1 MKNMTL
7 ERITEVC
14 GGVYYGSE
22 ADKKKEI
29 AGAVIDSR
37 QVESG
42 YLFIAVKGEKVDGHQ
57 FIPQV
62 FEKGALAVLSEQEL
76 SEPAGPYIRVE
87 STLGA
92 MKKLAAYYRRSLD
105 IKVVGIT
112 GSVGK
117 TTTKEMLASVLSTH
131 FNTLKTLGNF
141 NNELGMPLTL
151 LRLRE
156 EHEAAIVEMGISDFG
171 EMSRMTAIARPDMCV
186 ITNIGCC
193 HLEQLGDRDGVLKAK
208 TEIFQGMKEGGTV
221 FLNGDDDKLITV
233 TQVHGKR
240 PVFFGLNDNNDVHPL
255 KITSKGLSGTDVT
268 VQTSRGTLQ
277 ITIPVPGRHMIT
289 NALAAVA
296 VGQQMGLSDEE
307 IVQGIAAF
315 RPVDGHGSVFAT
327 EHFTIMDDCY
337 NANPVSMQAGVRL
350 LSEVPE
356 RKVAILGDMFELG
369 AEEEKLHYETG
380 RYVAGC
386 GLDQIICIGT
396 LAKQYLAGITDVDP
410 SANVIWFA
418 TLEEAMA
425 KLPDLLK
432 EQDAILVKA
441 SHGMHFEKIVA
452 YFKEM

>member
-1 MKNMTL
+1 M
-7 ERITEVC
+7 
-14 GGVYYGSE
+14 
-22 ADKKKEI
+22 
-29 AGAVIDSR
+29 
-37 QVESG
+37 
-42 YLFIAVKGEKVDGHQ
+42 
-57 FIPQV
+57 
-62 FEKGALAVLSEQEL
+62 
-76 SEPAGPYIRVE
+76 
-87 STLGA
+87 
-92 MKKLAAYYRRSLD
+92 
-105 IKVVGIT
+105 
-112 GSVGK
+112 
-117 TTTKEMLASVLSTH
+117 
-131 FNTLKTLGNF
+131 
-141 NNELGMPLTL
+141 
-151 LRLRE
+151 
-156 EHEAAIVEMGISDFG
+156 
-171 EMSRMTAIARPDMCV
+171 
-186 ITNIGCC
+186 
-193 HLEQLGDRDGVLKAK
+193 
-208 TEIFQGMKEGGTV
+208 
-221 FLNGDDDKLITV
+221 
-233 TQVHGKR
+233 
-240 PVFFGLNDNNDVHPL
+240 
-255 KITSKGLSGTDVT
+255 T

-315 RPVDGHGSVFAT
+315 RPVDGHGSVFVT

-418 TLEEAMA
+418 TLEEAKA

-452 YFKEM
+452 YFREM